1 MKKRIIR
8 TIVMGGV
15 KMKRQKDVIL
25 YVFVLLISFVSCK
38 NDSDDPVEILSKRI
52 DNAEM
57 VEYIDSV
64 HGAKLLY
71 PDFFLVDTTKEFSD
85 VRFYYSDENVKELS
99 LNLSYY
105 PPRFFENI
113 NKVVEIYE
121 SYSQYECIKKKKHSC
136 IMKGKD
142 DPNAEFTNLCK
153 CKKGRYWWIVCTLT
167 YEPQYE
173 RSVKRLSKIVK
184 NWKPMPPENIPVW
197 FSDICDF
204 LDI

>member
-1 MKKRIIR
+1 
-8 TIVMGGV
+8 
-15 KMKRQKDVIL
+15 MKRQKDVIL

-85 VRFYYSDENVKELS
+85 VRFYYSDEKVKEIS

-105 PPRFFENI
+105 PPRFI
-113 NKVVEIYE
+113 N
-121 SYSQYECIKKKKHSC
+121 IKKILIYTSLIHY
-136 IMKGKD
+136 M
-142 DPNAEFTNLCK
+142 N
-153 CKKGRYWWIVCTLT
+153 V
-167 YEPQYE
+167 
-173 RSVKRLSKIVK
+173 
-184 NWKPMPPENIPVW
+184 
-197 FSDICDF
+197 
-204 LDI
+204 